1 MLWLSAKKLG
11 FYFNTGLPSLTK
23 AQRSVTSLSLSFPI
37 NEIESLVKG
46 SLESIQ
52 VLAYSTKTSLSLESI
67 QILACSIKNHLNFFF
82 CSIKNHF
89 NICMEKLCALFIS
102 PQQNYH
108 LLLNYGFGEIP
119 LDLYIFA

>member
-23 AQRSVTSLSLSFPI
+23 AQRSVTALSLSFPI
-37 NEIESLVKG
+37 SEIESLVKD

-52 VLAYSTKTSLSLESI
+52 VLAYPTKKSLSLESI
-67 QILACSIKNHLNFFF
+67 QILACSIKNHLT
-82 CSIKNHF
+82 F

-102 PQQNYH
+102 PQKNYH

-119 LDLYIFA
+119 LDLHIFA